1 MRIRVEEREVTVVL
15 NSERRRPT
23 HSGTGDGTGC
33 GVSIRR
39 LKMKEVKVTGNAV
52 DKKG

>member
-23 HSGTGDGTGC
+23 HSGTGDGTGG

-39 LKMKEVKVTGNAV
+39 LKMKETVFVKVTV
-52 DKKG
+52 EKG